1 MNLAILKPQSLTRF
15 SLQKDLG
22 FECLN
27 NTESFH
33 TLSALQFDTKL
44 SSPYAA
50 MFKRASAAY
59 IVRCVKR
66 LHCVS
71 GRFPYLGGTSASAQT
86 AYGMVANRANKSQL
100 AKPIEHGDVVDSL
113 PLRIHTRRCCCS

>member
-22 FECLN
+22 FEYFN

-44 SSPYAA
+44 PSPYAA

-71 GRFPYLGGTSASAQT
+71 LRLYGCSRLASVRR
-86 AYGMVANRANKSQL
+86 YGMVANRANKSQL
-100 AKPIEHGDVVDSL
+100 AKPIEHGDVV
-113 PLRIHTRRCCCS
+113 

>member
-22 FECLN
+22 FECFN
-27 NTESFH
+27 NAESFH
-33 TLSALQFDTKL
+33 TLSARQFGTKL

-59 IVRCVKR
+59 IVRCVK
-66 LHCVS
+66 
-71 GRFPYLGGTSASAQT
+71 
-86 AYGMVANRANKSQL
+86 
-100 AKPIEHGDVVDSL
+100 SL
-113 PLRIHTRRCCCS
+113 PSRFESYGSSRKFFLSF